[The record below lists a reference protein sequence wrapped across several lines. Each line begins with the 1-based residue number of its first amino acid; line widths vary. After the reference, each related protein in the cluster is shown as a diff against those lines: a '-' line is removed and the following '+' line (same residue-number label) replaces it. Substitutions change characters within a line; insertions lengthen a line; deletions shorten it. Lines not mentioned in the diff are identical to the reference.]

1 MIFDLIMKQAT
12 GQCEVFEEDI
22 LFNNDDSGH
31 DESDVE
37 ESEDSEGSPRNESE
51 SSAYEESPVK
61 KKSKPLHE
69 QFPDIKTIE
78 NILAFYKRYGLTKI
92 LACYKSLNNDHRK
105 LKRPELYYEKEGT
118 RISKLIELKAIVYQ
132 KFEEKR
138 DKLASV
144 HDVGLNRWA
153 IVAADVVGLQ
163 DFKAEKTFITSSKKR
178 SE

>member
-61 KKSKPLHE
+61 KKSKRLHE

-78 NILAFYKRYGLTKI
+78 NILAFY
-92 LACYKSLNNDHRK
+92 NMD
-105 LKRPELYYEKEGT
+105 
-118 RISKLIELKAIVYQ
+118 
-132 KFEEKR
+132 
-138 DKLASV
+138 
-144 HDVGLNRWA
+144 
-153 IVAADVVGLQ
+153 
-163 DFKAEKTFITSSKKR
+163 
-178 SE
+178 